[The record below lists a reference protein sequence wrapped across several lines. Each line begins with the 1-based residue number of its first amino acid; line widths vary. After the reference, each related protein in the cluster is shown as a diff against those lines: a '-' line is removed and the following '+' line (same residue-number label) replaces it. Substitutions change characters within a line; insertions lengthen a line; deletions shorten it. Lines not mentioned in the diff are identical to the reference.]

1 MRPNAVTR
9 WCAGCLG
16 LALALSI
23 APRPALADD
32 TLTVMEASIAPTLY
46 DIMDIVAERAG
57 FFKDEHL
64 DVVEQHVNNP
74 SAAAQLVGTGKGDIC
89 ALSFEAVLQGYEK
102 GLKLEYFFVHAARY
116 TNEIGVLDDSPIRT
130 LADLKGKNIGVIN
143 IGSAGEVTAQLM
155 LEGVGIK
162 PTDVTYSPIGVGA
175 QAYQA
180 VIDKRVDAVG
190 YPTGEIVPMSVTTG
204 KKFRAFRDPILSDV
218 PNSGYAT
225 TPATLQS
232 KADALKRFSRA
243 IVRAAIFAR
252 ENPQVAARWFLEKF
266 GTKFTA
272 ADVDKKA
279 GVFVQL
285 RPDLPGTDPMSKRI
299 GALPLTGMQ
308 IYAKTL
314 QQYGMT
320 KEVVPVSAIATNEF
334 IDFANDFDHKA
345 AIAAAKAYRITQ

>member
-272 ADVDKKA
+272 A
-279 GVFVQL
+279 G
-285 RPDLPGTDPMSKRI
+285 R
-299 GALPLTGMQ
+299 
-308 IYAKTL
+308 
-314 QQYGMT
+314 
-320 KEVVPVSAIATNEF
+320 EVPVLSL
-334 IDFANDFDHKA
+334 
-345 AIAAAKAYRITQ
+345 